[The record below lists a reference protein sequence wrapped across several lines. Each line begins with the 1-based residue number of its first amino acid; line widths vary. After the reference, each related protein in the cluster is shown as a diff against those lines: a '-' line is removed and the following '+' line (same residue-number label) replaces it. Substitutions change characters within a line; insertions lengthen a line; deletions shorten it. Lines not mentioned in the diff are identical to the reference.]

1 MKAKFILKTGII
13 LTSFVFLNTVALNTT
28 TVLAN
33 SPSVEEAES
42 SARIQDRTVVLTYDP
57 VDDSDNYWVYKYR
70 AAPYDFYYNTKTNKW
85 KTIQYISTW
94 EHTTNVIVD
103 GWGKYGPWRPR

>member
-1 MKAKFILKTGII
+1 M
-13 LTSFVFLNTVALNTT
+13 NTT
-28 TVLAN
+28 TVFAN

-70 AAPYDFYYNTKTNKW
+70 VAPYDFYYNTKTNKW
-85 KTIQYISTW
+85 KTVQYISTW